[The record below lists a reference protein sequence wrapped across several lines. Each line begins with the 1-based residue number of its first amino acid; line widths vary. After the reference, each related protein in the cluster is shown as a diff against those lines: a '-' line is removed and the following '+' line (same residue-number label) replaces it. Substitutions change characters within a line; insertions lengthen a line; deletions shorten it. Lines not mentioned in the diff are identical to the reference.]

1 MSPIFLTS
9 APAQSITGVIL
20 YEEDIAAVIGG
31 SEESEDEVVDTEV
44 DDTEV
49 DDTEVDDIILYVY

>member
-49 DDTEVDDIILYVY
+49 DDIILYVY